1 MGVSIISI
9 NENHKI
15 NSSDYYSDDF
25 VSLKNIFNDTYAKD
39 ISKKV
44 RSSLI
49 MKKKNGE
56 FIGKLA
62 PYGYVK
68 DPDDK
73 HKFLIDENVSYII
86 KKIFNM
92 ILDGKSRRQVAEFLN
107 DNNIQTPSEYLKI
120 KTNKDIATMKK
131 WNVEMVNSILRN

>member
-1 MGVSIISI
+1 
-9 NENHKI
+9 
-15 NSSDYYSDDF
+15 
-25 VSLKNIFNDTYAKD
+25 
-39 ISKKV
+39 
-44 RSSLI
+44 

-62 PYGYVK
+62 PHGYVK
-68 DPDDK
+68 APDDK
-73 HKFLIDENVSYII
+73 HKFLVDENVSHII

-107 DNNIQTPSEYLKI
+107 NNDIQTPSEYLKI

-131 WNVEMVNSILRN
+131 WNVEMVNSILRNENYTGTLFQGKKKN